1 MHVTWEPSHDGAASG
16 PIPRAPSGPSHDG
29 AASGPI
35 PRAPSGPCG
44 EAAVLGLEGERIT
57 LSSTVPRAPGGKL
70 VGGLESG
77 SRLEVKVASCRK
89 QGVVFTI
96 EGRLI
101 DATRALR
108 AEIAAL
114 LPPGSG
120 GPGPLRSS
128 S

>member
-1 MHVTWEPSHDGAASG
+1 LA
-16 PIPRAPSGPSHDG
+16 PR
-29 AASGPI
+29 
-35 PRAPSGPCG
+35 G
-44 EAAVLGLEGERIT
+44 EATVLALEGERIT
-57 LSSTVPRAPGGKL
+57 LSSTIPRAPGAQLAGAL
-70 VGGLESG
+70 ASG
-77 SRLEVKVASCRK
+77 SAIRVKVASCRRR
-89 QGVVFTI
+89 GEVFTI

-120 GPGPLRSS
+120 DPGTLPSS